1 MSLQTRLGLKTEP
14 LFLIDGHAF
23 IYRGFYA
30 YPDFKRSD
38 GFPTSAMYIVF
49 KLVLKLLREERPAH
63 LVFITDGKGPTF
75 RNELLPTYKANRPRM
90 PEGLAA
96 QLEPLK
102 AGLRLLGV
110 PVLEAKDGEADDYIA
125 SLAGRFKGQ
134 RSVVLVGADKD
145 LRQCLDEDV
154 VMWDPAH
161 GKEKLITRDGF
172 VEETGLQPHQWADY
186 QAMIGDAA
194 DNIPGIPKV
203 GPKTAMGFLRR
214 FPSLD
219 QLRKNFDRLTAKEQ
233 TLLAPHM
240 EQVFVYRQ
248 LTTLRTDLCAEL
260 ALDDLTV
267 GPVDE
272 GALEFF
278 KEYEFRSLLSEFQA
292 LAAKSNRAAKSDAAV
307 KQAQP
312 HADLVPDDNAQPRPV
327 RVEPRLVPALP
338 PMAGREVGLHGE
350 SGRWILGTDESELLF
365 MGPAADLGRA
375 LEGATVHV
383 TSYKSVLEAGRLDL
397 SRCAEVFNIELAAY
411 LLSPEERNYSLE
423 RIRDG
428 LGEEV
433 DVHRENLGQTVLAVA
448 RVLRA
453 RLAGSELLGLLRGL
467 EQPLTEVLVRMEK
480 RGIRIDAAKF
490 RDFLVMVQA
499 ELDRLTQ
506 AIHAQ
511 AGGEFNIR
519 SSQQLAEVLF
529 TKMGLASKQKTQ
541 GGAQSTSSAVL
552 DGLAAEHPIVADIL
566 EFRMYEKLRS
576 TYLEP
581 LPLLADSSGRI
592 HTTFNQLATATGRLS
607 SSNPNLQNIPIRGS
621 LGPRMR
627 SCFVAPDGCRLVA
640 ADYSQIEL
648 RVLAHMSGDP
658 TLLDAFAAGD
668 DIHART
674 ASILFDKEKV
684 SPDERRKAKTINFGL
699 LYGMGPQ
706 KLGRELGIS
715 LKEAKAFIQVYFSKL
730 SRVREFYEEIEAG
743 AKSLGY
749 VTTLAGRRRMLP
761 DINSRNVNMAQQ
773 ARRMAINT
781 VVQGSA
787 ADIIKK
793 AMLEVDK
800 SRVIGELGAS
810 LILQIHDE
818 LLLEAPTERA
828 GAVGEAVAGIMTSV
842 YRLTVPLAV
851 DWGVGGDWSEAHR

>member
-38 GFPTSAMYIVF
+38 GFPTSAMYIIF
-49 KLVLKLLREERPAH
+49 KLVLKLLREEKPSH
-63 LVFITDGKGPTF
+63 LVFVTDGRGPTF
-75 RNELLPTYKANRPRM
+75 RNDLLPTYKANRPRM

-102 AGLRLLGV
+102 SGLRLLGV
-110 PVLEAKDGEADDYIA
+110 PVLEAEGCEADDCIA
-125 SLAGRFKGQ
+125 SLAARFKAG
-134 RSVVLVGADKD
+134 RSVVIVGADKD
-145 LRQCLDEDV
+145 LRQCLDDNV
-154 VMWDPAH
+154 VMWDPAQ
-161 GKEKLITRDGF
+161 GKEKIVTLEGF
-172 VEETGLQPHQWADY
+172 VEETGLQPAQWADF
-186 QAMIGDAA
+186 QAMTGDAA

-219 QLRKNFDRLTAKEQ
+219 LLRANFDRLTAKEQ

-240 EQVFVYRQ
+240 EQVLVYRQ
-248 LTTLRTDLCAEL
+248 LTTLRTDMCRQFG
-260 ALDDLTV
+260 LDDLVV
-267 GPVDE
+267 GPVAE

-278 KEYEFRSLLSEFQA
+278 KEYEFRSLLSEFQT
-292 LAAKSNRAAKSDAAV
+292 LASGKARSVAGTPPQGEVPAV
-307 KQAQP
+307 SEAP
-312 HADLVPDDNAQPRPV
+312 MPT
-327 RVEPRLVPALP
+327 RVEPRLVHALDRL
-338 PMAGREVGLHGE
+338 AGREVGLHGE
-350 SGRWILGTDESELLF
+350 EGRWILGTDDSELLF
-365 MGPAADLGRA
+365 MGPVAELNSA
-375 LEGATVHV
+375 LAGASVHV
-383 TSYKSVLEAGRLDL
+383 TSFKTVLEEGRLDL
-397 SRCAEVFNIELAAY
+397 SRCAEVFDIELAAY

-428 LGEEV
+428 LGGEI
-433 DVHRENLGQTVLAVA
+433 DVHPENHGQTVLAVG
-448 RVLRA
+448 RLLRA
-453 RLAGSELLGLLRGL
+453 RLAGSELLGLLRDL
-467 EQPLTEVLVRMEK
+467 EMPLTAVLVRMQK
-480 RGIRIDAAKF
+480 RGIRIDEGRF
-490 RDFLVMVQA
+490 REFLIRVQA
-499 ELDRLTQ
+499 ELERLTAQ
-506 AIHAQ
+506 IHAR
-511 AGGEFNIR
+511 AGMEFNIR
-519 SSQQLAEVLF
+519 SSQQLADVLF
-529 TKMGLASKQKTQ
+529 SRMGLKSRQKTP
-541 GGAQSTSSAVL
+541 GGAQSTSSGVL
-552 DGLAAEHPIVADIL
+552 EGLDHPIVADIL

-581 LPLLADSSGRI
+581 LPQLADASGRI

-607 SSNPNLQNIPIRGS
+607 SSNPNLQNIPIRGA

-627 SCFVAPDGCRLVA
+627 SCFVAAPGALLVA

-658 TLLDAFAAGD
+658 TLLEAFAAGA

-674 ASILFDKEKV
+674 AGILFDKAEV
-684 SPDERRKAKTINFGL
+684 TSDERRKAKTINFGL

-715 LKEAKAFIQVYFSKL
+715 LKEAKEFIAVYFSKL

-761 DINSRNVNMAQQ
+761 EINSRNVNLAQQ

-800 SRVIGELGAS
+800 SPLIGELGAS

-818 LLLEAPTERA
+818 LLLEAPAPRA
-828 GAVGEAVAGIMTSV
+828 REVGEAVAGIMASV
-842 YRLTVPLAV
+842 YRLDVPLAV
-851 DWGVGGDWSEAHR
+851 DWGVGGDWSEAHK

>member
-1 MSLQTRLGLKTEP
+1 MSLQTRLGLRTEP
-14 LFLIDGHAF
+14 VFLIDGHAF

-38 GFPTSAMYIVF
+38 GFPTSAMFMIF
-49 KLVLKLLREERPAH
+49 KLVMKLLREEKPTH
-63 LVFITDGKGPTF
+63 LVFVTDGRGPTF
-75 RNELLPTYKANRPRM
+75 RNELYAEYKANRPRM
-90 PEGLAA
+90 PEALAA

-110 PVLEAKDGEADDYIA
+110 PVLEADGGEADDCIA
-125 SLAGRFKGQ
+125 SLAARCKAD
-134 RSVVLVGADKD
+134 RSVVIVGADKD

-154 VMWDPAH
+154 VMWDPAQ
-161 GKEKLITRDGF
+161 GKEKIVTLADFTQ
-172 VEETGLQPHQWADY
+172 ETGLTPAQWPDY
-186 QAMIGDAA
+186 QAMIGDSA

-203 GPKTAMGFLRR
+203 GPKTAMGFMRR
-214 FPSLD
+214 FPTLD
-219 QLRKNFDRLTAKEQ
+219 LLKGNFDRLTAKEQ
-233 TLLAPHM
+233 TLLGPHM
-240 EQVFVYRQ
+240 EQVFVYRE
-248 LTTLRTDLCAEL
+248 LTTLRTDMCAEYG
-260 ALDDLTV
+260 LDDLAL
-267 GPVDE
+267 GPVD
-272 GALEFF
+272 GSAHDFF

-292 LAAKSNRAAKSDAAV
+292 LAGKSRAAGGGSPAV
-307 KQAQP
+307 EAES
-312 HADLVPDDNAQPRPV
+312 ADREGATGGPEPA
-327 RVEPRLVPALP
+327 RVEPRIVSELK
-338 PMAGREVGLHGE
+338 PMKGREVGLHGE
-350 SGRWILGTDESELLF
+350 SGRWILGTDDTELLF
-365 MGPAADLGRA
+365 MGRDAELGRA
-375 LEGATVHV
+375 LAGAVVHL
-383 TSYKSVLEAGRLDL
+383 TSYKSVLEQDRLDL
-397 SRCAEVFNIELAAY
+397 SACAEVFDIELAAY

-428 LGEEV
+428 LAEV
-433 DVHRENLGQTVLAVA
+433 IDVHPENLGQTVLAVGRA
-448 RVLRA
+448 LRS
-453 RLAGSELLGLLRGL
+453 RLAGSELLSLLRDL
-467 EQPLTEVLVRMEK
+467 EQPLTEVLVRMQK
-480 RGIRIDAAKF
+480 RGIRIDQARFK
-490 RDFLVMVQA
+490 DFLDMVQT
-499 ELDRLTQ
+499 ELDRLTA
-506 AIHAQ
+506 AIHDR
-511 AGGEFNIR
+511 AGEEFNIR

-529 TKMGLASKQKTQ
+529 SKLGLKSRQKTP
-541 GGAQSTSSAVL
+541 GGAQSTSSSVL
-552 DGLAAEHPIVADIL
+552 EGLAGQHPIVEDIL
-566 EFRMYEKLRS
+566 EYRMYEKLRS

-581 LPLLADSSGRI
+581 MPQLADAGGRI

-627 SCFVAPDGCRLVA
+627 SCFVAAPGGLLVA

-674 ASILFDKEKV
+674 AGILFDTTEV
-684 SPDERRKAKTINFGL
+684 TADERRKAKTINFGL

-715 LKEAKAFIQVYFSKL
+715 LKEAKEFIEVYFSKL
-730 SRVREFYEEIEAG
+730 SRVRQFYEEIEEG
-743 AKSLGY
+743 AKSVGY

-761 DINSRNVNMAQQ
+761 DINSRNVNLAQQ

-800 SRVIGELGAS
+800 SPVIGELGAS

-818 LLLEAPTERA
+818 LLLEAPGDRA
-828 GAVGEAVAGIMTSV
+828 RDVGEAVAAIMGSV
-842 YRLTVPLAV
+842 YRLSVPLAV
-851 DWGVGGDWSEAHR
+851 DWGVGADWSEAHK

>member
-38 GFPTSAMYIVF
+38 GFPTSAMFMVF
-49 KLVLKLLREERPAH
+49 KLVLKLLREENPAH
-63 LVFITDGKGPTF
+63 LVFVTDGRAPTF

-110 PVLEAKDGEADDYIA
+110 RVLEAEGGEADDCIA
-125 SLAGRFKGQ
+125 SLAGRFKDR
-134 RSVVLVGADKD
+134 RSIVIVGADKD

-154 VMWDPAH
+154 VMWDPAQ
-161 GKEKLITRDGF
+161 GKEKLVTRAGF
-172 VEETGLQPHQWADY
+172 IEETGLRPDQWADF
-186 QAMIGDAA
+186 QAMTGDSA

-203 GPKTAMGFLRR
+203 GPKTAMGFMRR

-219 QLRKNFDRLTAKEQ
+219 LLKENFHRLTAKEQ
-233 TLLAPHM
+233 TLLGPHM

-248 LTTLRTDLCAEL
+248 LTTLRTDMCTEFSLDEL
-260 ALDDLTV
+260 AV
-267 GPVDE
+267 GEIDA
-272 GALEFF
+272 GALDFF
-278 KEYEFRSLLSEFQA
+278 KEYEFRSLLAEFKA
-292 LAAKSNRAAKSDAAV
+292 LAGKAGRTKGGRAESEAPVQSD
-307 KQAQP
+307 QSP
-312 HADLVPDDNAQPRPV
+312 GVPDSSGPV
-327 RVEPRLVPALP
+327 RVEPRLATELAS
-338 PMAGREVGLHGE
+338 MAGLEAGLYAEGE
-350 SGRWILGTDESELLF
+350 KWILGTDTEEILY
-365 MGPAADLGRA
+365 MGAASDLGRA
-375 LEGATVHV
+375 LRGARVYV
-383 TSYKSVLEAGRLDL
+383 TSYKSVLEQGRLDL
-397 SRCAEVFNIELAAY
+397 SGCAEVFDIELAAY

-433 DVHRENLGQTVLAVA
+433 DVHRENHGQAALAVG
-448 RVLRA
+448 RLLHA
-453 RLAGSELLGLLRGL
+453 RLAGSELLGLLQGL
-467 EQPLTEVLVRMEK
+467 EQPLTEVLVRMQK
-480 RGIRIDAAKF
+480 RGIRIDEAKF
-490 RDFLVMVQA
+490 RAFLSMVQA

-506 AIHAQ
+506 KIHLQ

-519 SSQQLAEVLF
+519 SSQQLGEVLF
-529 TKMGLASKQKTQ
+529 SRLGLRSKQKTP
-541 GGAQSTSSAVL
+541 GGAQSTSSTVL
-552 DGLAAEHPIVADIL
+552 EGLAGEHPLVADIL

-581 LPLLADSSGRI
+581 LPQLAGKDGRI

-607 SSNPNLQNIPIRGS
+607 SSNPNLQNIPIRGV

-627 SCFVAPDGCRLVA
+627 SCFVAAPGNMLVA

-648 RVLAHMSGDP
+648 RVLAHMSGDQ
-658 TLLDAFAAGD
+658 TLQEAFAAGD

-674 ASILFDKEKV
+674 AKILFDKAEV

-715 LKEAKAFIQVYFSKL
+715 LREAKEFIAVYFSKL

-743 AKSLGY
+743 AKSLGF

-800 SRVIGELGAS
+800 SPVIGELGAS

-818 LLLEAPTERA
+818 LLLEAPGALA
-828 GAVGEAVAGIMTSV
+828 GDVGRTVAGIMASV
-842 YRLTVPLAV
+842 YSLSVPLSV
-851 DWGVGGDWSEAHR
+851 EWGVGADWSQAHQ

>member
-38 GFPTSAMYIVF
+38 GFPTSAMFMVF
-49 KLVLKLLREERPAH
+49 KLVLKLLREENPAH
-63 LVFITDGKGPTF
+63 LVFVTDGRAPTF

-102 AGLRLLGV
+102 TGLRLLGV
-110 PVLEAKDGEADDYIA
+110 PVLEADGAEADDCIA
-125 SLAGRFKGQ
+125 SLAGRFKDR
-134 RSVVLVGADKD
+134 RSIVIVGADKD
-145 LRQCLDEDV
+145 LRQCLDENV
-154 VMWDPAH
+154 VMWDPAQ
-161 GKEKLITRDGF
+161 GKEKLVTRAVF
-172 VEETGLQPHQWADY
+172 VEETGLQPGQWADF
-186 QAMIGDAA
+186 QAMTGDSA

-219 QLRKNFDRLTAKEQ
+219 LLKENFHRLTAKEQ
-233 TLLAPHM
+233 TLLGPHM
-240 EQVFVYRQ
+240 EQVFVYRE
-248 LTTLRTDLCAEL
+248 LTTLRTDACTEFSLADL
-260 ALDDLTV
+260 AVGQVDPGALD
-267 GPVDE
+267 
-272 GALEFF
+272 FF
-278 KEYEFRSLLSEFQA
+278 KDYEFRSLLGEIKALAGQAGSADGGAARADAPAQGDQA
-292 LAAKSNRAAKSDAAV
+292 LAAEAS
-307 KQAQP
+307 P
-312 HADLVPDDNAQPRPV
+312 GPV
-327 RVEPRLVPALP
+327 RVEPRLATELA
-338 PMAGREVGLHGE
+338 PMAGLEVGLYAEGE
-350 SGRWILGTDESELLF
+350 KWILGTDTEEILY
-365 MGPAADLGRA
+365 MGPASDLGRA
-375 LEGATVHV
+375 LGGARVFV
-383 TSYKSVLEAGRLDL
+383 TSYKNVLELSRLDL
-397 SRCAEVFNIELAAY
+397 CGCAAVFDIELAAY

-433 DVHRENLGQTVLAVA
+433 DVHRENHGQAALAVG
-448 RVLRA
+448 RLLQA
-453 RLAGSELLGLLRGL
+453 RLAGSELLGLLQSL
-467 EQPLTEVLVRMEK
+467 EQPLTEVLVRMQK
-480 RGIRIDAAKF
+480 RGIRIDEAKF
-490 RDFLVMVQA
+490 RDFLSMVQA

-506 AIHAQ
+506 RIHLQ
-511 AGGEFNIR
+511 AGGDFNIR
-519 SSQQLAEVLF
+519 SSQQLGEVLF
-529 TKMGLASKQKTQ
+529 SRLGLKCKQKTP
-541 GGAQSTSSAVL
+541 GGAQSTSSSVL
-552 DGLAAEHPIVADIL
+552 EGLAGEHPIVADIL

-581 LPLLADSSGRI
+581 LPQLAGKDGRI

-607 SSNPNLQNIPIRGS
+607 SSNPNLQNIPIRGA

-627 SCFVAPDGCRLVA
+627 SCFVAAPGNMLVA

-648 RVLAHMSGDP
+648 RVLAHMSGDQ
-658 TLLDAFAAGD
+658 TLREAFAAGD

-674 ASILFDKEKV
+674 AKILFDKDEV
-684 SPDERRKAKTINFGL
+684 SADERRKAKTINFGL

-715 LKEAKAFIQVYFSKL
+715 LKEAKEFIEVYFSKL
-730 SRVREFYEEIEAG
+730 SRVRQFYEEIEAG
-743 AKSLGY
+743 AKSLGF

-800 SRVIGELGAS
+800 SPVIGELGAS

-818 LLLEAPTERA
+818 LLLEAPEDVA
-828 GAVGEAVAGIMTSV
+828 GDVGRAVAGIMASV
-842 YRLTVPLAV
+842 YSLSVPLSV
-851 DWGVGGDWSEAHR
+851 DWGSGKDWSQAHQ

>member
-1 MSLQTRLGLKTEP
+1 LQTRLGLKTEP

-49 KLVLKLLREERPAH
+49 KLVLKLLREENPAH
-63 LVFITDGKGPTF
+63 LVFVTDGRAPTF

-102 AGLRLLGV
+102 AGLRLLGIR
-110 PVLEAKDGEADDYIA
+110 VLEAEGGEADDCIA
-125 SLAGRFKGQ
+125 SLAGRFKDR
-134 RSVVLVGADKD
+134 RSVVIVGADKD
-145 LRQCLDEDV
+145 LRQCLDENV
-154 VMWDPAH
+154 VMWDPAQ
-161 GKEKLITRDGF
+161 GKEKLVTREGF
-172 VEETGLQPHQWADY
+172 VQETGLRPDQWADF
-186 QAMIGDAA
+186 QAMTGDSA

-203 GPKTAMGFLRR
+203 GPKTAMGFMRR

-219 QLRKNFDRLTAKEQ
+219 LLKENFHRLTAKEQ
-233 TLLAPHM
+233 TLLGPHM

-248 LTTLRTDLCAEL
+248 LTTLRTDMCMEFS
-260 ALDDLTV
+260 LDDLSV
-267 GPVDE
+267 GEIDA
-272 GALEFF
+272 GALDFF

-292 LAAKSNRAAKSDAAV
+292 LVRKNGPAKKSGVQAAAV
-307 KQAQP
+307 AEAGP
-312 HADLVPDDNAQPRPV
+312 VPDEPEKPGPLRI
-327 RVEPRLVPALP
+327 EPRLVATLEPL
-338 PMAGREVGLHGE
+338 AGMEVGLHADGE
-350 SGRWILGTDESELLF
+350 KWILGTDGSELLY
-365 MGPAADLGRA
+365 MGAVSELSRA
-375 LEGATVHV
+375 LKDARVYL
-383 TSYKSVLEAGRLDL
+383 TSYKDVLEQGRLDL
-397 SRCAEVFNIELAAY
+397 LGCAEVFDIELAAY

-428 LGEEV
+428 LGDEIE
-433 DVHRENLGQTVLAVA
+433 VHRENHGQAVLAIG
-448 RVLRA
+448 RLLRT
-453 RLAGSELLGLLRGL
+453 RLAGSDLLGLMQSL
-467 EQPLTEVLVRMEK
+467 ELPLTEVLVRMQK
-480 RGIRIDAAKF
+480 RGIRIDEAKF
-490 RDFLVMVQA
+490 RDFLSMVQT

-506 AIHAQ
+506 KIHAQ

-519 SSQQLAEVLF
+519 SSQQLGEVLF
-529 TKMGLASKQKTQ
+529 SRLGLKSKQKTP
-541 GGAQSTSSAVL
+541 GGAQSTSSSVL
-552 DGLAAEHPIVADIL
+552 EGLAGEHPIVADIL

-581 LPLLADSSGRI
+581 LPQLAGKDGRI

-607 SSNPNLQNIPIRGS
+607 SSNPNLQNIPIRGV

-627 SCFVAPDGCRLVA
+627 SCFVAAPGNMLLA

-648 RVLAHMSGDP
+648 RVLAHMSGDQ
-658 TLLDAFAAGD
+658 TLQDAFAAGD

-674 ASILFDKEKV
+674 AKILFEKAEV

-715 LKEAKAFIQVYFSKL
+715 LKEAKEFIAVYFSKL

-743 AKSLGY
+743 AKSLGF

-800 SRVIGELGAS
+800 SPVIGELGAS

-818 LLLEAPTERA
+818 LLLETPQASAED
-828 GAVGEAVAGIMTSV
+828 VGRAVAGIMASV
-842 YRLTVPLAV
+842 YSLSVPLSV
-851 DWGVGGDWSEAHR
+851 DWGAGRDWSQAHQ

>member
-49 KLVLKLLREERPAH
+49 KLVLRLLREENPSH
-63 LVFITDGKGPTF
+63 LVFVTDGRAPTF
-75 RNELLPTYKANRPRM
+75 RHELLPTYKANRPRM

-102 AGLRLLGV
+102 AGLRLLGIR
-110 PVLEAKDGEADDYIA
+110 VLEAEGGEADDCIA
-125 SLAGRFKGQ
+125 SLAGRFKAE
-134 RSVVLVGADKD
+134 RSVVIVGADKD
-145 LRQCLDEDV
+145 LRQCLDENV
-154 VMWDPAH
+154 VMWDPAQ
-161 GKEKLITRDGF
+161 GKEKLVTREGF
-172 VEETGLQPHQWADY
+172 VEETGLQPDQWADF
-186 QAMIGDAA
+186 QAMTGDAA

-219 QLRKNFDRLTAKEQ
+219 LLKKNFDRLTAKEQ
-233 TLLAPHM
+233 TLLSPHM
-240 EQVFVYRQ
+240 EQVFVYRK
-248 LTTLRTDLCAEL
+248 LTTLRTDMCTEFG
-260 ALDDLTV
+260 LDDLAV
-267 GPVDE
+267 GEVDG
-272 GALEFF
+272 GALDFF

-292 LAAKSNRAAKSDAAV
+292 LARKNGRAKASGGQEQAAV
-307 KQAQP
+307 
-312 HADLVPDDNAQPRPV
+312 ADPVPDGEEIAGPV
-327 RVEPRLVPALP
+327 RVEPRLAPHLE
-338 PMAGREVGLHGE
+338 PMAGKDVGLYAEGE
-350 SGRWILGTDESELLF
+350 KWILGTDAEELLY
-365 MGPAADLGRA
+365 MGAASDLCQA
-375 LEGATVHV
+375 LTGARVYV
-383 TSYKSVLEAGRLDL
+383 TSYKSVLEQGRLDL
-397 SRCAEVFNIELAAY
+397 SGCSEIFDIELAAY
-411 LLSPEERNYSLE
+411 LLSPEDRNYTLE

-428 LGEEV
+428 LGDEI
-433 DVHRENLGQTVLAVA
+433 DVHRENHGQAVLAVG
-448 RVLRA
+448 RLLHA
-453 RLAGSELLGLLRGL
+453 RLAGSELLGLLQDL
-467 EQPLTEVLVRMEK
+467 ELPLTEVLVRMQK
-480 RGIRIDAAKF
+480 RGIRIDAARF
-490 RDFLVMVQA
+490 HDFLGLVQA

-506 AIHAQ
+506 KIHEQ

-529 TKMGLASKQKTQ
+529 SKLGLASKQKTP
-541 GGAQSTSSAVL
+541 GGAQSTSSSVL
-552 DGLAAEHPIVADIL
+552 EGLAAEHPIVADVL

-581 LPLLADSSGRI
+581 MPQLADKNGRI

-607 SSNPNLQNIPIRGS
+607 SSNPNLQNIPIRGV

-627 SCFVAPDGCRLVA
+627 SCFVASPGNRLVA

-648 RVLAHMSGDP
+648 RVLAHMSGDQ
-658 TLLDAFAAGD
+658 TLTDAFAAGD

-674 ASILFDKEKV
+674 AGILFDKTEV
-684 SPDERRKAKTINFGL
+684 SADERRKAKTINFGL

-715 LKEAKAFIQVYFSKL
+715 LKEAKEFITVYFSKL

-761 DINSRNVNMAQQ
+761 EINSRNTNMAQQ

-800 SRVIGELGAS
+800 SPVIGELGAS

-818 LLLEAPTERA
+818 LLLEAPAATARE
-828 GAVGEAVAGIMTSV
+828 VGEAVAGIMASV
-842 YRLTVPLAV
+842 YSLSVPLVV
-851 DWGVGGDWSEAHR
+851 DWGVGDDWSAAHQ

>member
-49 KLVLKLLREERPAH
+49 RLVLKLLREERPSH
-63 LVFITDGKGPTF
+63 LVFVTDGRAPTF
-75 RNELLPTYKANRPRM
+75 RHELLPSYKGNRPRM

-102 AGLRLLGV
+102 AGLRLLGI
-110 PVLEAKDGEADDYIA
+110 PVLEAEGGEADDCIA
-125 SLAGRFKGQ
+125 SLACRFKEE

-154 VMWDPAH
+154 VMWDPAQ
-161 GKEKLITRDGF
+161 GKEKLTTRDGF
-172 VEETGLQPHQWADY
+172 VEETGLLPSQWADY
-186 QAMIGDAA
+186 QAMTGDAA

-214 FPSLD
+214 FHSLD
-219 QLRKNFDRLTAKEQ
+219 QLKKNFDRLTAKEQ

-248 LTTLRTDLCAEL
+248 LTTLRTDMCTEL
-260 ALDDLTV
+260 GLEDLRV
-267 GPVDE
+267 GPIDC

-292 LAAKSNRAAKSDAAV
+292 VAARSGCTAVNGAPSAAAPALSG
-307 KQAQP
+307 
-312 HADLVPDDNAQPRPV
+312 DDQVESGHPGPV
-327 RVEPRLVPALP
+327 RVEPRLVPNLES
-338 PMAGREVGLHGE
+338 MAGREVGLYADSE
-350 SGRWILGTDESELLF
+350 KWILGTDGSELLY
-365 MGPAADLGRA
+365 MGPASDLSRA
-375 LEGATVHV
+375 LIGATVHV
-383 TSYKSVLEAGRLDL
+383 TSYKSVLEGGRLDL
-397 SRCAEVFNIELAAY
+397 SRCAEVFDIELAAY

-433 DVHRENLGQTVLAVA
+433 DVHRENHGQTVLAVG
-448 RVLRA
+448 RLLRA
-453 RLAGSELLGLLRGL
+453 RLAGSELLGLMKEL

-480 RGIRIDAAKF
+480 RGIRIDADKF
-490 RDFLVMVQA
+490 RDFLTMVQA

-506 AIHAQ
+506 SIHAQ
-511 AGGEFNIR
+511 AGEEFNIR

-529 TKMGLASKQKTQ
+529 SKMCLASKQKTP
-541 GGAQSTSSAVL
+541 GGAQSTSSSVL
-552 DGLAAEHPIVADIL
+552 DGLAKEHPIVADIL

-581 LPLLADSSGRI
+581 MPQLADAAGRI

-607 SSNPNLQNIPIRGS
+607 SSNPNLQNIPIRGV

-627 SCFVAPDGCRLVA
+627 SCFVAPAGARLVA

-658 TLLDAFAAGD
+658 TLRDAFAAGH

-674 ASILFDKEKV
+674 ASLLFDKEKV

-715 LKEAKAFIQVYFSKL
+715 LKEAKEFIAMYFSKL

-761 DINSRNVNMAQQ
+761 EINSRNVNMAQQ
-773 ARRMAINT
+773 ARRMAINA

-800 SRVIGELGAS
+800 SPVIGELGAS

-818 LLLEAPTERA
+818 LLLEAPLAKARE
-828 GAVGEAVAGIMTSV
+828 VGEAVAGIMTSV
-842 YRLTVPLAV
+842 YRLSVPLAV
-851 DWGVGGDWSEAHR
+851 DWGVGGDWSEAHG

>member
-49 KLVLKLLREERPAH
+49 KLVLKLLREENPTH
-63 LVFITDGKGPTF
+63 LVFVTDGRGPTF
-75 RNELLPTYKANRPRM
+75 RNELLPSYKANRPRM

-102 AGLRLLGV
+102 AGLRLLGIRV
-110 PVLEAKDGEADDYIA
+110 IEAEEAEADDCIA
-125 SLAGRFKGQ
+125 SLAGRFKAE
-134 RSVVLVGADKD
+134 RSVVIVGADKD
-145 LRQCLDEDV
+145 LRQCLDENV
-154 VMWDPAH
+154 VMWDPAQ
-161 GKEKLITRDGF
+161 GKEKLVTREGF
-172 VEETGLQPHQWADY
+172 VEETGLRPDQWADF
-186 QAMIGDAA
+186 QAMTGDAA

-219 QLRKNFDRLTAKEQ
+219 LLKENFDRLTAKEQ
-233 TLLAPHM
+233 TLLGPHM
-240 EQVFVYRQ
+240 EDVFVYRQ
-248 LTTLRTDLCAEL
+248 LTSLRTDICTQFS
-260 ALDDLTV
+260 LDDLAV
-267 GPVDE
+267 GEIDAA
-272 GALEFF
+272 ALDFF

-292 LAAKSNRAAKSDAAV
+292 LARKNGCARQNGNQEDVAAA
-307 KQAQP
+307 P
-312 HADLVPDDNAQPRPV
+312 VPDGSETPAPLRI
-327 RVEPRLVPALP
+327 EPRVVTSLDSL
-338 PMAGREVGLHGE
+338 AGQEVGLHAEGE
-350 SGRWILGTDESELLF
+350 KWILGTDGSELLY
-365 MGPAADLGRA
+365 MGPVSDLSRA
-375 LEGATVHV
+375 LKDARVYL
-383 TSYKSVLEAGRLDL
+383 TSYKGALEQGRLDL
-397 SRCAEVFNIELAAY
+397 SGCAEIFDIELAAY

-428 LGEEV
+428 FGDEIEA
-433 DVHRENLGQTVLAVA
+433 HRENHGQAVLAVG
-448 RVLRA
+448 RLLRA
-453 RLAGSELLGLLRGL
+453 RLAGSELLGLMRDL
-467 EQPLTEVLVRMEK
+467 ELPLTEVLVRMQK
-480 RGIRIDAAKF
+480 RGIRIDEAKF
-490 RDFLVMVQA
+490 RDFLTMVQA
-499 ELDRLTQ
+499 ELDRLTRK
-506 AIHAQ
+506 IHLQ

-529 TKMGLASKQKTQ
+529 STLGLASKQKTP
-541 GGAQSTSSAVL
+541 GGAQSTSSTVL
-552 DGLAAEHPIVADIL
+552 EGLAGEHPIVADIL

-581 LPLLADSSGRI
+581 LPQLADAVGRI

-607 SSNPNLQNIPIRGS
+607 SSNPNLQNIPIRGA

-627 SCFVAPDGCRLVA
+627 SCFVAAPGSMLVA

-648 RVLAHMSGDP
+648 RVLAHMSGDQ
-658 TLLDAFAAGD
+658 TLREAFAAGD

-674 ASILFDKEKV
+674 AKILFDKAEV

-715 LKEAKAFIQVYFSKL
+715 LKEAKEFIAVYFSKL

-743 AKSLGY
+743 AKSLGF

-761 DINSRNVNMAQQ
+761 DINSRNTNMAQQ

-800 SRVIGELGAS
+800 SPVIGELGAS

-818 LLLEAPTERA
+818 LLLETPEAVA
-828 GAVGEAVAGIMTSV
+828 GDVGRAVAGIMASV
-842 YRLTVPLAV
+842 YSLSVPLSV
-851 DWGVGGDWSEAHR
+851 DWGAGRDWSQAHQ

>member
-49 KLVLKLLREERPAH
+49 KLVLKLLREENPAH
-63 LVFITDGKGPTF
+63 LVFVTDGRVPTF

-90 PEGLAA
+90 PEALAA

-102 AGLRLLGV
+102 AGLRLLGIR
-110 PVLEAKDGEADDYIA
+110 VLEAEGGEADDCIA
-125 SLAGRFKGQ
+125 SLAGRFKDR
-134 RSVVLVGADKD
+134 RSVVIVGADKD
-145 LRQCLDEDV
+145 LRQCLDENV
-154 VMWDPAH
+154 VMWDPAQ
-161 GKEKLITRDGF
+161 GKEKLVTREGF
-172 VEETGLQPHQWADY
+172 VQETGLRPDQWADF
-186 QAMIGDAA
+186 QAMTGDSA

-203 GPKTAMGFLRR
+203 GPKTAMGFMRR

-219 QLRKNFDRLTAKEQ
+219 LLKENFHRLTAKEQ
-233 TLLAPHM
+233 TLLGPHM
-240 EQVFVYRQ
+240 AQVFVYRQ
-248 LTTLRTDLCAEL
+248 LTTLRTDMCTEFS
-260 ALDDLTV
+260 LDDLAV
-267 GPVDE
+267 GEVDA
-272 GALEFF
+272 GALDFF

-292 LAAKSNRAAKSDAAV
+292 LVRKNGPAKKSGVQAAAV
-307 KQAQP
+307 AEAGPTPEEPEKSGP
-312 HADLVPDDNAQPRPV
+312 LRI
-327 RVEPRLVPALP
+327 EPRLAATLEPL
-338 PMAGREVGLHGE
+338 AGMEVGLHAEGE
-350 SGRWILGTDESELLF
+350 KWILGTDGSELLY
-365 MGPAADLGRA
+365 MGAVSELSRA
-375 LEGATVHV
+375 LKDARVYL
-383 TSYKSVLEAGRLDL
+383 TSYKDVLEQGRLDL
-397 SRCAEVFNIELAAY
+397 LGCAEVFDIELAAY

-428 LGEEV
+428 LGDEIE
-433 DVHRENLGQTVLAVA
+433 VHRENHGQAVLAIG
-448 RVLRA
+448 RLLRT
-453 RLAGSELLGLLRGL
+453 RLAGSDLLGLMQSL
-467 EQPLTEVLVRMEK
+467 ELPLTEVLVRMQK
-480 RGIRIDAAKF
+480 RGIRIDEAKF
-490 RDFLVMVQA
+490 RDFLSMVQT

-506 AIHAQ
+506 NIHAQ
-511 AGGEFNIR
+511 AGEEFNIR
-519 SSQQLAEVLF
+519 SSQQLGEVLF
-529 TKMGLASKQKTQ
+529 SRLGLKSKQKTP
-541 GGAQSTSSAVL
+541 GGAQSTSSSVL
-552 DGLAAEHPIVADIL
+552 EGLAGEHPIVADIL

-581 LPLLADSSGRI
+581 LPQLAGKDGRI

-607 SSNPNLQNIPIRGS
+607 SSNPNLQNIPIRGV

-627 SCFVAPDGCRLVA
+627 SCFVAAPGNMLLA

-648 RVLAHMSGDP
+648 RVLAHMSGDQ
-658 TLLDAFAAGD
+658 TLQDAFAAGD

-674 ASILFDKEKV
+674 AKILFDKAEV

-706 KLGRELGIS
+706 KLGRELGIT
-715 LKEAKAFIQVYFSKL
+715 LKEAKEFIAVYFSKL

-743 AKSLGY
+743 AKSLGF

-800 SRVIGELGAS
+800 SPVIGEFGAS

-818 LLLEAPTERA
+818 LLLETPQASAED
-828 GAVGEAVAGIMTSV
+828 VGRAVAGIMASV
-842 YRLTVPLAV
+842 YSLSVPLSV
-851 DWGVGGDWSEAHR
+851 DWGAGRDWSQAHQ

>member
-49 KLVLKLLREERPAH
+49 KLVLKLLREENPSH
-63 LVFITDGKGPTF
+63 LVFVTDGRAPTF
-75 RNELLPTYKANRPRM
+75 RHELLPSYKANRPRM

-102 AGLRLLGV
+102 AGLRLLGIR
-110 PVLEAKDGEADDYIA
+110 VLEAEGGEADDCIA
-125 SLAGRFKGQ
+125 SLAARFKED
-134 RSVVLVGADKD
+134 RSVVIVGADKD
-145 LRQCLDEDV
+145 LRQCLDENV
-154 VMWDPAH
+154 VMWDPAQ
-161 GKEKLITRDGF
+161 GKEKLVTRDGF
-172 VEETGLQPHQWADY
+172 VEETGLKPDQWADF
-186 QAMIGDAA
+186 QAMTGDAA

-219 QLRKNFDRLTAKEQ
+219 ALKKNFDRLTAKEQ

-240 EQVFVYRQ
+240 EQVFVYRE
-248 LTTLRTDLCAEL
+248 LTTLRTDMCMEYG
-260 ALDDLTV
+260 LDDLAV
-267 GPVDE
+267 GEIDG
-272 GALEFF
+272 GALDFF

-292 LAAKSNRAAKSDAAV
+292 LARKNGRTITSGAQAEAAV
-307 KQAQP
+307 KTDSA
-312 HADLVPDDNAQPRPV
+312 PDGEEKPGPA
-327 RVEPRLVPALP
+327 RVEPRLAPSLE
-338 PMAGREVGLHGE
+338 PMAGKDVGLYADGE
-350 SGRWILGTDESELLF
+350 KWILGTDAEELLY
-365 MGPAADLGRA
+365 MGAASDLCRA
-375 LEGATVHV
+375 LTGAHVFV
-383 TSYKSVLEAGRLDL
+383 TSYKGVLEQGRLDL
-397 SRCAEVFNIELAAY
+397 SGCAEVFDIELAAY
-411 LLSPEERNYSLE
+411 LLSPEERNYTLE

-428 LGEEV
+428 LGDEI
-433 DVHRENLGQTVLAVA
+433 DVHRENHGQAVLAVG
-448 RVLRA
+448 RLLRA
-453 RLAGSELLGLLRGL
+453 RLAGSELLGLMQGL
-467 EQPLTEVLVRMEK
+467 ELPLTEVLVRMQK
-480 RGIRIDAAKF
+480 RGIRIDEARF
-490 RDFLVMVQA
+490 QDFLSMVQT

-506 AIHAQ
+506 KIHEQ
-511 AGGEFNIR
+511 AGEEFNIR
-519 SSQQLAEVLF
+519 SSQQLGEVLF
-529 TKMGLASKQKTQ
+529 SRLGLTSKQKTP
-541 GGAQSTSSAVL
+541 GGAQSTSSSVL
-552 DGLAAEHPIVADIL
+552 EGLAGDHPIVADVL

-581 LPLLADSSGRI
+581 MPRLADRNGRI

-607 SSNPNLQNIPIRGS
+607 SSNPNLQNIPIRGV

-627 SCFVAPDGCRLVA
+627 SCFVAAPGNRLVA
-640 ADYSQIEL
+640 ADYSQVEL

-658 TLLDAFAAGD
+658 TLTDAFAAGD

-674 ASILFDKEKV
+674 AGILFDKAEV
-684 SPDERRKAKTINFGL
+684 SADERRKAKTINFGL

-715 LKEAKAFIQVYFSKL
+715 LKEAKEFIAVYFSKL

-761 DINSRNVNMAQQ
+761 GINSRNVNMAQQ

-800 SRVIGELGAS
+800 SPVIGELDAS

-818 LLLEAPTERA
+818 LLLEAPAAKARE
-828 GAVGEAVAGIMTSV
+828 VGQAVAGIMSSV
-842 YRLTVPLAV
+842 HSLSVPLVV
-851 DWGVGGDWSEAHR
+851 DWGVGEDWGAAHQ

>member
-1 MSLQTRLGLKTEP
+1 MQTRLGLKTEP

-49 KLVLKLLREERPAH
+49 KLVLKLLREENPSH
-63 LVFITDGKGPTF
+63 LVFVTDGRGPTF

-102 AGLRLLGV
+102 TGLRLLGIR
-110 PVLEAKDGEADDYIA
+110 VLEAEGAEADDCIA
-125 SLAGRFKGQ
+125 SLAERFKDR
-134 RSVVLVGADKD
+134 RSVVIVGADKD
-145 LRQCLDEDV
+145 LRQCLDENV
-154 VMWDPAH
+154 VMWDPAQ
-161 GKEKLITRDGF
+161 GKEKLVTREGF
-172 VEETGLQPHQWADY
+172 VLETGLKPEQWADF
-186 QAMIGDAA
+186 QAMTGDAA

-219 QLRKNFDRLTAKEQ
+219 LLKENFGRLTAKEQ
-233 TLLAPHM
+233 TLLGPHM

-248 LTTLRTDLCAEL
+248 LTTLSRDICTEFSLEDLAVGEIDAG
-260 ALDDLTV
+260 ALD
-267 GPVDE
+267 
-272 GALEFF
+272 FF

-292 LAAKSNRAAKSDAAV
+292 LARKSGHVRRLGEQAEIAVEAAP
-307 KQAQP
+307 AQDGSEKP
-312 HADLVPDDNAQPRPV
+312 GPLRI
-327 RVEPRLVPALP
+327 EPRVVPTLEP
-338 PMAGREVGLHGE
+338 LAGVEVGLHAEGE
-350 SGRWILGTDESELLF
+350 KWILGTDGSELLY
-365 MGPAADLGRA
+365 MGAVSELSRA
-375 LEGATVHV
+375 LKGARVYL
-383 TSYKSVLEAGRLDL
+383 TSYKDALEQGRLDL
-397 SRCAEVFNIELAAY
+397 SGCAEIFDIELAAY

-428 LGEEV
+428 LGDEIEA
-433 DVHRENLGQTVLAVA
+433 HRENHGQAVLAVG
-448 RVLRA
+448 RLLRS
-453 RLAGSELLGLLRGL
+453 RLAGSELLGLMQDL
-467 EQPLTEVLVRMEK
+467 ELPLTEVLVRMQR
-480 RGIRIDAAKF
+480 RGIRIDEAKF
-490 RDFLVMVQA
+490 RDFLSMVQA
-499 ELDRLTQ
+499 ELDRLTRK
-506 AIHAQ
+506 IHLQ

-519 SSQQLAEVLF
+519 SSQQLGEVLF
-529 TKMGLASKQKTQ
+529 SRLGLKSRQKTP
-541 GGAQSTSSAVL
+541 GGAQSTSSTVL
-552 DGLAAEHPIVADIL
+552 EGLAGEHPIVADIL

-581 LPLLADSSGRI
+581 LPQLADKGGRI

-607 SSNPNLQNIPIRGS
+607 SSNPNLQNIPIRGA

-627 SCFVAPDGCRLVA
+627 SCFVAAPGKKLVA

-658 TLLDAFAAGD
+658 TLQEAFAAGD

-674 ASILFDKEKV
+674 AKILFDKPEV
-684 SPDERRKAKTINFGL
+684 GSDERRKAKTINFGL

-715 LKEAKAFIQVYFSKL
+715 LKEAKEFIAVYFSKL

-743 AKSLGY
+743 AKSLGF

-761 DINSRNVNMAQQ
+761 DINSRNANMAQQ

-800 SRVIGELGAS
+800 SPVIGELGAS

-818 LLLEAPTERA
+818 LLLEAPEAMA
-828 GAVGEAVAGIMTSV
+828 GDVGRAVAGIMSSV
-842 YRLTVPLAV
+842 YSLSVPLSV
-851 DWGVGGDWSEAHR
+851 DWGAGADWSEAHQ

>member
-49 KLVLKLLREERPAH
+49 KLVLKLLREENPTH
-63 LVFITDGKGPTF
+63 LVFVTDGRGPTF
-75 RNELLPTYKANRPRM
+75 RNELLPSYKANRPRM

-102 AGLRLLGV
+102 AGLRLLGIR
-110 PVLEAKDGEADDYIA
+110 VLEAEEAEADDCIA
-125 SLAGRFKGQ
+125 SLAGRFKAE
-134 RSVVLVGADKD
+134 RSVVIVGADKD
-145 LRQCLDEDV
+145 LRQCLDENV
-154 VMWDPAH
+154 VMWDPAQ
-161 GKEKLITRDGF
+161 GKEKLVTREGF
-172 VEETGLQPHQWADY
+172 VEETGLRPDQWADF
-186 QAMIGDAA
+186 QAMTGDAA

-219 QLRKNFDRLTAKEQ
+219 LLKENFDRLTAKEQ
-233 TLLAPHM
+233 TLLGPHM
-240 EQVFVYRQ
+240 EDVFVYRQ
-248 LTTLRTDLCAEL
+248 LTSLRTDICTQFS
-260 ALDDLTV
+260 LDDLAV
-267 GPVDE
+267 GEIDAA
-272 GALEFF
+272 ALDFF

-292 LAAKSNRAAKSDAAV
+292 LARKNGCARQNGNQEDVAAA
-307 KQAQP
+307 P
-312 HADLVPDDNAQPRPV
+312 VPDGSETPAPLRI
-327 RVEPRLVPALP
+327 EPRVVTSLDSL
-338 PMAGREVGLHGE
+338 AGQEVGLHAEGE
-350 SGRWILGTDESELLF
+350 KWILGTDGSELLY
-365 MGPAADLGRA
+365 MGPVSDLSRA
-375 LEGATVHV
+375 LKDARVYL
-383 TSYKSVLEAGRLDL
+383 TSYKGALEQGRLDL
-397 SRCAEVFNIELAAY
+397 SGCAEIFDIELAAY

-428 LGEEV
+428 FGDEIEA
-433 DVHRENLGQTVLAVA
+433 HRENHGQAVLAVG
-448 RVLRA
+448 RLLRA
-453 RLAGSELLGLLRGL
+453 RLAGSELLGLMRDL
-467 EQPLTEVLVRMEK
+467 ELPLTEVLVRMQK
-480 RGIRIDAAKF
+480 RGIRIDEAKF
-490 RDFLVMVQA
+490 RDFLTMVQA
-499 ELDRLTQ
+499 ELDRLTRK
-506 AIHAQ
+506 IHLQ

-529 TKMGLASKQKTQ
+529 STLGLASKQKTP
-541 GGAQSTSSAVL
+541 GGAQSTSSTVL
-552 DGLAAEHPIVADIL
+552 EGLAGEHPIVADIL

-581 LPLLADSSGRI
+581 MPQLAGKDGRI

-607 SSNPNLQNIPIRGS
+607 SSNPNLQNIPIRGA

-627 SCFVAPDGCRLVA
+627 SCFVAAPGSMLVA

-648 RVLAHMSGDP
+648 RVLAHMSGDQ
-658 TLLDAFAAGD
+658 TLREAFAAGD

-674 ASILFDKEKV
+674 AKILFDKAEV

-715 LKEAKAFIQVYFSKL
+715 LKEAKEFIAVYFSKL

-743 AKSLGY
+743 AKSLGF

-761 DINSRNVNMAQQ
+761 DINSRNTNMAQQ

-800 SRVIGELGAS
+800 SPVIGELGAS

-818 LLLEAPTERA
+818 LLLETPEAVA
-828 GAVGEAVAGIMTSV
+828 GDVGRAVAGIMASV
-842 YRLTVPLAV
+842 YSLSVPLSV
-851 DWGVGGDWSEAHR
+851 DWGAGRDWSQAHQ

>member
-1 MSLQTRLGLKTEP
+1 LQTRLGLKTEP

-49 KLVLKLLREERPAH
+49 KLVLKLLREENPSH
-63 LVFITDGKGPTF
+63 LVFITDGRGPTF
-75 RNELLPTYKANRPRM
+75 RHDLLPTYKANRPRM
-90 PEGLAA
+90 PEALSA

-102 AGLRLLGV
+102 AGLRLLGLR
-110 PVLEAKDGEADDYIA
+110 VLEAEGGEADDCIA
-125 SLAGRFKGQ
+125 SLASRFKAE
-134 RSVVLVGADKD
+134 RSVVIVGADKD
-145 LRQCLDEDV
+145 LRQCLDQDV
-154 VMWDPAH
+154 VMWDPAQ
-161 GKEKLITRDGF
+161 GKEKLITCEGF
-172 VEETGLQPHQWADY
+172 IQETGLLPDQWADF
-186 QAMIGDAA
+186 QAMTGDAA

-219 QLRKNFDRLTAKEQ
+219 SLKQNFHRLTAKEQ
-233 TLLAPHM
+233 TLLGPHM

-248 LTTLRTDLCAEL
+248 LTALRTDMCTEFG
-260 ALDDLTV
+260 LDDLAV
-267 GPVDE
+267 GE
-272 GALEFF
+272 INSGALDFF

-292 LAAKSNRAAKSDAAV
+292 LARKGGQGKAGRAQADAP
-307 KQAQP
+307 AQIDP
-312 HADLVPDDNAQPRPV
+312 VPGKEENSGPERI
-327 RVEPRLVPALP
+327 EPRLVPSLE
-338 PMAGREVGLHGE
+338 PMAGRDVGLYAE
-350 SGRWILGTDESELLF
+350 SERWILGTDEDELLY
-365 MGPAADLGRA
+365 MGAASDLGRA
-375 LEGATVHV
+375 LAGAQVFV
-383 TSYKSVLEAGRLDL
+383 TSYKSVLEQGRLDL
-397 SRCAEVFNIELAAY
+397 SRCAEIFDIELAAY

-428 LGEEV
+428 LGDEIE
-433 DVHRENLGQTVLAVA
+433 VHRENHGQAVLAVG
-448 RVLRA
+448 RLLRS
-453 RLAGSELLGLLRGL
+453 RLAGSELLGLMQSL
-467 EQPLTEVLVRMEK
+467 ELPLTEVLVRMQR
-480 RGIRIDAAKF
+480 RGIRIDETKF
-490 RDFLVMVQA
+490 RDFLSMVQA

-506 AIHAQ
+506 KIHAQ
-511 AGGEFNIR
+511 AGGDFNIR
-519 SSQQLAEVLF
+519 SSQQLGEVLF
-529 TKMGLASKQKTQ
+529 SRLGLSSKLKTP
-541 GGAQSTSSAVL
+541 GGAQSTSSSVL
-552 DGLAAEHPIVADIL
+552 EGLAGEHPIVVDIL

-581 LPLLADSSGRI
+581 MPQLADKGGRI

-607 SSNPNLQNIPIRGS
+607 SSNPNLQNIPIRGA

-627 SCFVAPDGCRLVA
+627 SCFVAAPGNQLVA
-640 ADYSQIEL
+640 ADYSQVEL

-658 TLLDAFAAGD
+658 TLQGAFAAGD

-674 ASILFDKEKV
+674 AGILFDKAEV
-684 SPDERRKAKTINFGL
+684 SVDERRKAKTINFGL

-715 LKEAKAFIQVYFSKL
+715 LKEAKEFIAVYFSKL

-761 DINSRNVNMAQQ
+761 EINSRNVNMAQQ

-800 SRVIGELGAS
+800 SPVIGELGAS

-818 LLLEAPTERA
+818 LLLEAPTVSARE
-828 GAVGEAVAGIMTSV
+828 VGEAVAGIMASV
-842 YRLTVPLAV
+842 YRLAVPLSV
-851 DWGVGGDWSEAHR
+851 DWGVGADWSEAHK

>member
-1 MSLQTRLGLKTEP
+1 MTLQTRLGLKTEP

-38 GFPTSAMYIVF
+38 GFPTSAMYIIF
-49 KLVLKLLREERPAH
+49 KLVLKLLREEKPTH
-63 LVFITDGKGPTF
+63 LVFVTDGRGPTF
-75 RNELLPTYKANRPRM
+75 RNELYPDYKAHRPRM

-96 QLEPLK
+96 QLEPLRD
-102 AGLRLLGV
+102 GLRLLGV
-110 PVLEAKDGEADDYIA
+110 PVLEAQGCEADDCIA
-125 SLAGRFKGQ
+125 SLAGRFKDR
-134 RSVVLVGADKD
+134 RSIVIVGADKD

-154 VMWDPAH
+154 VMWDPAQ
-161 GKEKLITRDGF
+161 GKEKIITLGDF
-172 VEETGLQPHQWADY
+172 TQETGLTPGQWADF
-186 QAMIGDAA
+186 QAMIGDSA

-214 FPSLD
+214 FPSLNLLKD
-219 QLRKNFDRLTAKEQ
+219 NFDRLTAKEQ
-233 TLLAPHM
+233 TLLGPHM
-240 EQVFVYRQ
+240 DQAFVYRQ
-248 LTTLRTDLCAEL
+248 LTTLRTDVCTEYG
-260 ALDDLTV
+260 LDDLAV
-267 GPVDE
+267 GRVDDA
-272 GALEFF
+272 ALEFF
-278 KEYEFRSLLSEFQA
+278 REYEFRSLLSEFQS
-292 LAAKSNRAAKSDAAV
+292 LAGTKAKPAAAGGGLSGAPEPEA
-307 KQAQP
+307 P
-312 HADLVPDDNAQPRPV
+312 SRTP
-327 RVEPRLVPALP
+327 RVEPRVVSELG
-338 PMAGREVGLHGE
+338 PMAGREVGLFGE
-350 SGRWILGTDESELLF
+350 SGRWILGTDVSELLF
-365 MGPAADLGRA
+365 MGRDAELGRA
-375 LEGATVHV
+375 LTGARVHV
-383 TSYKSVLEAGRLDL
+383 TSYKTLLELGRPDL
-397 SRCAEVFNIELAAY
+397 SGCAEVFDIELAAY

-428 LGEEV
+428 LGEEIE
-433 DVHRENLGQTVLAVA
+433 VHPENLGQTVLAVG
-448 RVLRA
+448 RVLRS
-453 RLAGSELLGLLRGL
+453 RLAGSELLGLLKGL
-467 EQPLTEVLVRMEK
+467 EQPLTEVLVRMQR
-480 RGIRIDAAKF
+480 RGIRIDQAKF
-490 RDFLVMVQA
+490 RDFLDMVQA

-506 AIHAQ
+506 RIHDQ

-519 SSQQLAEVLF
+519 SSQQLADVLF
-529 TKMGLASKQKTQ
+529 SKLGLKSKQKTP

-552 DGLAAEHPIVADIL
+552 DGLVGQHAIVDDIQ
-566 EFRMYEKLRS
+566 EYRMYEKLRS

-581 LPLLADSSGRI
+581 LPQLADAEGRI

-627 SCFVAPDGCRLVA
+627 SCFVAAPGKALVA

-674 ASILFDKEKV
+674 AKILFDKAEV
-684 SPDERRKAKTINFGL
+684 TPDERRKAKTINFGL

-715 LKEAKAFIQVYFSKL
+715 LKEAKEFIEVYFSKL
-730 SRVREFYEEIEAG
+730 SRVRQFYEEIEEG
-743 AKSLGY
+743 ARSVGY

-761 DINSRNVNMAQQ
+761 DINSRNVNLAQQ

-818 LLLEAPTERA
+818 LLLEVPQDAARE
-828 GAVGEAVAGIMTSV
+828 VGQAVAAVMSSV
-842 YRLTVPLAV
+842 YDLSVPLAV
-851 DWGVGGDWSEAHR
+851 DWGVGADWSEAHK

>member
-49 KLVLKLLREERPAH
+49 KLVLKLLREENPTH
-63 LVFITDGKGPTF
+63 LVFVTDGRGPTF
-75 RNELLPTYKANRPRM
+75 RNELLPSYKANRPRM

-102 AGLRLLGV
+102 AGLRLLGIR
-110 PVLEAKDGEADDYIA
+110 VLEAEEAEADDCIA
-125 SLAGRFKGQ
+125 SLAGRFKAE
-134 RSVVLVGADKD
+134 RSVVIVGADKD
-145 LRQCLDEDV
+145 LRQCLDENV
-154 VMWDPAH
+154 VMWDPAQ
-161 GKEKLITRDGF
+161 GKEKLVTREGF
-172 VEETGLQPHQWADY
+172 VEETGLRPDQWADF
-186 QAMIGDAA
+186 QAMTGDAA

-219 QLRKNFDRLTAKEQ
+219 LLKENFDRLTAKEQ
-233 TLLAPHM
+233 TLLGPHM
-240 EQVFVYRQ
+240 EDVFVYRQ
-248 LTTLRTDLCAEL
+248 LTSLRTDICTQFS
-260 ALDDLTV
+260 LDDLAV
-267 GPVDE
+267 GEIDAA
-272 GALEFF
+272 ALDFF

-292 LAAKSNRAAKSDAAV
+292 LARKNGCARQNGNQEDVAAA
-307 KQAQP
+307 P
-312 HADLVPDDNAQPRPV
+312 VPDGSETPAPLRI
-327 RVEPRLVPALP
+327 EPRVVTSLDSL
-338 PMAGREVGLHGE
+338 AGQEVGLHAEGE
-350 SGRWILGTDESELLF
+350 KWILGTDGSELLY
-365 MGPAADLGRA
+365 MGPVSDLSRA
-375 LEGATVHV
+375 LKDARVYL
-383 TSYKSVLEAGRLDL
+383 TSYKGALEQGRLDL
-397 SRCAEVFNIELAAY
+397 SGCAEIFDIELAAY

-428 LGEEV
+428 LGDEIEA
-433 DVHRENLGQTVLAVA
+433 HRENHGQAVLAVG
-448 RVLRA
+448 RLLRA
-453 RLAGSELLGLLRGL
+453 RLAGSELLGLMRDL
-467 EQPLTEVLVRMEK
+467 ELPLTEVLVRMQK
-480 RGIRIDAAKF
+480 RGIRIDEAKF
-490 RDFLVMVQA
+490 RDFLTMVQA
-499 ELDRLTQ
+499 ELDRLTRK
-506 AIHAQ
+506 IHLQ

-529 TKMGLASKQKTQ
+529 STLGLASKQKTP
-541 GGAQSTSSAVL
+541 GGAQSTSSTVL
-552 DGLAAEHPIVADIL
+552 EGLAGEHPIVADIL

-581 LPLLADSSGRI
+581 MPQLAGKDGRI

-607 SSNPNLQNIPIRGS
+607 SSNPNLQNIPIRGA

-627 SCFVAPDGCRLVA
+627 SCFVAAPGSMLVA

-648 RVLAHMSGDP
+648 RVLAHMSGDQ
-658 TLLDAFAAGD
+658 TLREAFAAGD

-674 ASILFDKEKV
+674 AKILFDKAEV

-715 LKEAKAFIQVYFSKL
+715 LKEAKEFIAVYFSKL

-743 AKSLGY
+743 AKSLGF

-761 DINSRNVNMAQQ
+761 DINSRNTNMAQQ

-800 SRVIGELGAS
+800 SPVIGELGAS

-818 LLLEAPTERA
+818 LLLETPEAVA
-828 GAVGEAVAGIMTSV
+828 GDVGRAVAGIMASV
-842 YRLTVPLAV
+842 YSLSVPLSV
-851 DWGVGGDWSEAHR
+851 DWGAGRDWSQAHQ

>member
-49 KLVLKLLREERPAH
+49 KLVLKLLREENPSH
-63 LVFITDGKGPTF
+63 LVFVTDGRAPTF
-75 RNELLPTYKANRPRM
+75 RHELLPSYKANRPHM

-102 AGLRLLGV
+102 AGLRLLGIR
-110 PVLEAKDGEADDYIA
+110 VLEAEGGEADDCIA
-125 SLAGRFKGQ
+125 SLAARFKED
-134 RSVVLVGADKD
+134 RSVVIVGADKD
-145 LRQCLDEDV
+145 LRQCLDENV
-154 VMWDPAH
+154 VMWDPAQ
-161 GKEKLITRDGF
+161 GKEKLVTRDGF
-172 VEETGLQPHQWADY
+172 VEETGLKPDQWADF
-186 QAMIGDAA
+186 QAMTGDAA

-219 QLRKNFDRLTAKEQ
+219 ALKKNFDRLTAKEQ

-240 EQVFVYRQ
+240 EQVFVYRE
-248 LTTLRTDLCAEL
+248 LTTLRTDMCMEYG
-260 ALDDLTV
+260 LDDLAV
-267 GPVDE
+267 GEVDG
-272 GALEFF
+272 GALDFF

-292 LAAKSNRAAKSDAAV
+292 LARKNGRATTAGTQAEAAV
-307 KQAQP
+307 KTDPA
-312 HADLVPDDNAQPRPV
+312 PDEDVKPGPA
-327 RVEPRLVPALP
+327 RVEPRLVPSLE
-338 PMAGREVGLHGE
+338 PMAGKDVGLYAEGE
-350 SGRWILGTDESELLF
+350 KWILGTDAEELLY
-365 MGPAADLGRA
+365 MGAASDLCRA
-375 LEGATVHV
+375 LTGAHVFV
-383 TSYKSVLEAGRLDL
+383 TSYKGVLEQGRLDL
-397 SRCAEVFNIELAAY
+397 SGCAEVFDIELAAY
-411 LLSPEERNYSLE
+411 LLSPEERNYTLE

-428 LGEEV
+428 LGDEI
-433 DVHRENLGQTVLAVA
+433 DVHRENHGQAVLAVGRLL
-448 RVLRA
+448 RV
-453 RLAGSELLGLLRGL
+453 RLAGSELLGLMQNL
-467 EQPLTEVLVRMEK
+467 ELPLTEVLVRMQK
-480 RGIRIDAAKF
+480 RGIRIDEARF
-490 RDFLVMVQA
+490 QDFLSMVQT

-506 AIHAQ
+506 KIHEQ
-511 AGGEFNIR
+511 AGEEFNIR
-519 SSQQLAEVLF
+519 SSQQLGEVLF
-529 TKMGLASKQKTQ
+529 SRLGLASKQKTP
-541 GGAQSTSSAVL
+541 GGAQSTSSSVL
-552 DGLAAEHPIVADIL
+552 EGLAGEHPIVADVL

-581 LPLLADSSGRI
+581 MPRLADKNGRI

-607 SSNPNLQNIPIRGS
+607 SSNPNLQNIPIRGV

-627 SCFVAPDGCRLVA
+627 SCFVAAPGNRLVA
-640 ADYSQIEL
+640 ADYSQVEL

-658 TLLDAFAAGD
+658 TLTDAFAAGD

-674 ASILFDKEKV
+674 AGILFDKAEV
-684 SPDERRKAKTINFGL
+684 SADERRKAKTINFGL

-715 LKEAKAFIQVYFSKL
+715 LKEAKEFIAVYFSKL

-761 DINSRNVNMAQQ
+761 GINSRNVNMAQQ

-800 SRVIGELGAS
+800 SPVIGELDAS

-818 LLLEAPTERA
+818 LLLEAPAAKARE
-828 GAVGEAVAGIMTSV
+828 VGQAVAGIMSSV
-842 YRLTVPLAV
+842 HSLSVPLVV
-851 DWGVGGDWSEAHR
+851 DWGVGEDWGAAHQ

>member
-49 KLVLKLLREERPAH
+49 KLVLRLLREENPTH
-63 LVFITDGKGPTF
+63 LVFVTDGRGPTF
-75 RNELLPTYKANRPRM
+75 RNELLPSYKANRPRM

-102 AGLRLLGV
+102 AGLRLLGIR
-110 PVLEAKDGEADDYIA
+110 VLEAEEAEADDCIA
-125 SLAGRFKGQ
+125 SLAGRFKAE
-134 RSVVLVGADKD
+134 RSVVIVGADKD
-145 LRQCLDEDV
+145 LRQCLDENV
-154 VMWDPAH
+154 VMWDPAQ
-161 GKEKLITRDGF
+161 GKEKLVTREGF
-172 VEETGLQPHQWADY
+172 VEETGLRPDQWADF
-186 QAMIGDAA
+186 QAMTGDAA

-219 QLRKNFDRLTAKEQ
+219 LLKENFDRLTAKEQ
-233 TLLAPHM
+233 TLLGPHM
-240 EQVFVYRQ
+240 EDVFVYRQ
-248 LTTLRTDLCAEL
+248 LTSLRTDICTQFS
-260 ALDDLTV
+260 LDDLAV
-267 GPVDE
+267 GEIDAA
-272 GALEFF
+272 ALDFF

-292 LAAKSNRAAKSDAAV
+292 LARKNGCARQNGNQEDVAAA
-307 KQAQP
+307 P
-312 HADLVPDDNAQPRPV
+312 VPDGSETPAPLRI
-327 RVEPRLVPALP
+327 EPRVVTSLDSL
-338 PMAGREVGLHGE
+338 AGQEVGLHAEGE
-350 SGRWILGTDESELLF
+350 KWILGTDGSELLY
-365 MGPAADLGRA
+365 MGPVSDLSRA
-375 LEGATVHV
+375 LKDARVYL
-383 TSYKSVLEAGRLDL
+383 TSYKGALEQGRLDL
-397 SRCAEVFNIELAAY
+397 SGCAEIFDIELAAY

-428 LGEEV
+428 FGDEIEA
-433 DVHRENLGQTVLAVA
+433 HRENHGQAVLAVG
-448 RVLRA
+448 RLLRA
-453 RLAGSELLGLLRGL
+453 RLAGSELLGLMRDL
-467 EQPLTEVLVRMEK
+467 ELPLTEVLVRMQK
-480 RGIRIDAAKF
+480 RGIRIDEAKF
-490 RDFLVMVQA
+490 RDFLTMVQA
-499 ELDRLTQ
+499 ELDRLTRK
-506 AIHAQ
+506 IHLQ

-529 TKMGLASKQKTQ
+529 STLGLASKQKTP
-541 GGAQSTSSAVL
+541 GGAQSTSSTVL
-552 DGLAAEHPIVADIL
+552 EGLAGEHPIVADIL

-581 LPLLADSSGRI
+581 MPQLAGKDGRI

-607 SSNPNLQNIPIRGS
+607 SSNPNLQNIPIRGA

-627 SCFVAPDGCRLVA
+627 SCFVAAPGSMLVA

-648 RVLAHMSGDP
+648 RVLAHMSGDQ
-658 TLLDAFAAGD
+658 TLREAFAAGD

-674 ASILFDKEKV
+674 AKILFDKAEV

-715 LKEAKAFIQVYFSKL
+715 LKEAKEFIAVYFSKL

-743 AKSLGY
+743 AKSLGF

-761 DINSRNVNMAQQ
+761 DINSRNANMAQQ

-800 SRVIGELGAS
+800 SPVIGELGAS

-818 LLLEAPTERA
+818 LLLETPEAVA
-828 GAVGEAVAGIMTSV
+828 GDVGRAVAGIMASV
-842 YRLTVPLAV
+842 YSLSVPLSV
-851 DWGVGGDWSEAHR
+851 DWGAGRDWSQAHQ

>member
-14 LFLIDGHAF
+14 VFLIDGHAF

-38 GFPTSAMYIVF
+38 GFPTSAMYIIF
-49 KLVLKLLREERPAH
+49 KLVMKLLREERPTH
-63 LVFITDGKGPTF
+63 LVFVTDGRGPTF
-75 RNELLPTYKANRPRM
+75 RNELYPDYKANRPRM

-96 QLEPLK
+96 QLDPLK

-110 PVLEAKDGEADDYIA
+110 PVLEAEGGEADDCIA
-125 SLAGRFKGQ
+125 SLAARFKNR
-134 RSVVLVGADKD
+134 RSVVIVGADKD
-145 LRQCLDEDV
+145 LRQCLDENV
-154 VMWDPAH
+154 VMWDPAQ
-161 GKEKLITRDGF
+161 GKEKIVTLPDF
-172 VEETGLQPHQWADY
+172 VEETGLRPDQWADY
-186 QAMIGDAA
+186 QAMIGDSA

-214 FPSLD
+214 FPTLD
-219 QLRKNFDRLTAKEQ
+219 LLKENFDRLTAKEQ
-233 TLLAPHM
+233 TLLGPHM
-240 EQVFVYRQ
+240 AQVFVYRK
-248 LTTLRTDLCAEL
+248 LTCLRTDMCAEYG
-260 ALDDLTV
+260 LDDLAV
-267 GPVDE
+267 GPVDQA
-272 GALEFF
+272 ALDFM
-278 KEYEFRSLLSEFQA
+278 KEYEFRSLLSEVQA
-292 LAAKSNRAAKSDAAV
+292 VAGNSRSIGGSSRTREAAAPPDTAAPAPEA
-307 KQAQP
+307 
-312 HADLVPDDNAQPRPV
+312 PV
-327 RVEPRLVPALP
+327 RVEPRVVSELE

-350 SGRWILGTDESELLF
+350 SGRWILGTDDRELIF
-365 MGPAADLGRA
+365 MGRDGELGRA
-375 LEGATVHV
+375 LAGAAVHV
-383 TSYKSVLEAGRLDL
+383 TSYKSVLEQERLDL
-397 SRCAEVFNIELAAY
+397 SGCADIFDIELAAY

-428 LGEEV
+428 LADEV
-433 DVHRENLGQTVLAVA
+433 DTHPENLGQTVLAVG
-448 RVLRA
+448 RVLRS
-453 RLAGSELLGLLRGL
+453 RLAGSELLGLLRDL
-467 EQPLTEVLVRMEK
+467 EQPLTEVLVRMQK
-480 RGIRIDAAKF
+480 RGIRIDREKF
-490 RDFLVMVQA
+490 REFLDMVQA
-499 ELDRLTQ
+499 ELDRLTSS
-506 AIHAQ
+506 IHRQ
-511 AGGEFNIR
+511 AGEDFNIR
-519 SSQQLAEVLF
+519 SSQQLADILF
-529 TKMGLASKQKTQ
+529 SRLGLKSRQKTP
-541 GGAQSTSSAVL
+541 GGAQSTSSSVL
-552 DGLAAEHPIVADIL
+552 EGLAGQHPIVGDIL
-566 EFRMYEKLRS
+566 EYRMYEKLRS

-581 LPLLADSSGRI
+581 LPQLADARGRI

-627 SCFVAPDGCRLVA
+627 SCFVAGPDNLLVA

-674 ASILFDKEKV
+674 AGILFDTAEV
-684 SPDERRKAKTINFGL
+684 TADERRKAKTINFGL

-715 LKEAKAFIQVYFSKL
+715 LKEAKEFIEVYFSKL
-730 SRVREFYEEIEAG
+730 ARVRQFYEEIEEG

-761 DINSRNVNMAQQ
+761 EINSRNVNLAQQ

-818 LLLEAPTERA
+818 LLLEAPQANARE
-828 GAVGEAVAGIMTSV
+828 VGETVAGIMGSV
-842 YRLTVPLAV
+842 YRLSVPLAV
-851 DWGVGGDWSEAHR
+851 DWGVGADWGEAHK

>member
-49 KLVLKLLREERPAH
+49 KLVLRLLREENPAH
-63 LVFITDGKGPTF
+63 LVFVTDGRAPTF

-102 AGLRLLGV
+102 AGLRLLGIR
-110 PVLEAKDGEADDYIA
+110 VLEAEGGEADDCIA
-125 SLAGRFKGQ
+125 SLAARFKDR
-134 RSVVLVGADKD
+134 RSIVIIGADKD
-145 LRQCLDEDV
+145 LRQCLDENV
-154 VMWDPAH
+154 VMWDPAQ
-161 GKEKLITRDGF
+161 GKEKLVTRSGF
-172 VEETGLQPHQWADY
+172 VEETGLQPEQWADF
-186 QAMIGDAA
+186 QAMTGDSA

-214 FPSLD
+214 FPSLN
-219 QLRKNFDRLTAKEQ
+219 LLKENFHRLTAKEQ
-233 TLLAPHM
+233 TLLGPHM

-248 LTTLRTDLCAEL
+248 LTTLRTDMCTEFS
-260 ALDDLTV
+260 LDDLAV
-267 GPVDE
+267 GEIDAA
-272 GALEFF
+272 ALDFF
-278 KEYEFRSLLSEFQA
+278 KEYEFRSLLAEFKSLAGKSGRSKAESAQA
-292 LAAKSNRAAKSDAAV
+292 DALVQSD
-307 KQAQP
+307 QS
-312 HADLVPDDNAQPRPV
+312 PDRLDSAGPV
-327 RVEPRLVPALP
+327 RVEPRLATELAA
-338 PMAGREVGLHGE
+338 MIGQEVGLYAEGE
-350 SGRWILGTDESELLF
+350 RWILGTDTEEVLY
-365 MGPAADLGRA
+365 MGPALDLGRA
-375 LEGATVHV
+375 LRGARVYV
-383 TSYKSVLEAGRLDL
+383 TSFKNVLEQGRLDL
-397 SRCAEVFNIELAAY
+397 ACCAEVFDIELAAY
-411 LLSPEERNYSLE
+411 LLSPEERNYSLD

-433 DVHRENLGQTVLAVA
+433 DVHRENHGQATLAVG
-448 RVLRA
+448 RLLHA
-453 RLAGSELLGLLRGL
+453 RLAGSELLGLLQDL
-467 EQPLTEVLVRMEK
+467 EQPLTEVLVRMQK
-480 RGIRIDAAKF
+480 RGIRINEAKF
-490 RDFLVMVQA
+490 RDFLSMVQA
-499 ELDRLTQ
+499 ELDRLTLK
-506 AIHAQ
+506 IHAQ

-519 SSQQLAEVLF
+519 SSQQLGEVLF
-529 TKMGLASKQKTQ
+529 SRLGLSSKQKTP
-541 GGAQSTSSAVL
+541 GGAQSTSSSVL
-552 DGLAAEHPIVADIL
+552 EGLAEEHPVVADIL

-581 LPLLADSSGRI
+581 LPQLADKDGRI

-607 SSNPNLQNIPIRGS
+607 SSNPNLQNIPIRGA

-627 SCFVAPDGCRLVA
+627 SCFVAAPGNVLVA

-658 TLLDAFAAGD
+658 ALQDAFAAGD

-674 ASILFDKEKV
+674 AKILFDKAEV

-706 KLGRELGIS
+706 KLGRELGIT
-715 LKEAKAFIQVYFSKL
+715 LKEAKEFIAVYFSKL

-800 SRVIGELGAS
+800 SPVIGELGAS

-818 LLLEAPTERA
+818 LLLEAPEA
-828 GAVGEAVAGIMTSV
+828 LAADVGQAVAGIMASV
-842 YRLTVPLAV
+842 YSLSVPLSV
-851 DWGVGGDWSEAHR
+851 DWGSGRDWSQAHQ

>member
-1 MSLQTRLGLKTEP
+1 MQTRLGLKTEP

-49 KLVLKLLREERPAH
+49 KLVLKLLREENPSH
-63 LVFITDGKGPTF
+63 LVFVTDGRAPTY
-75 RNELLPTYKANRPRM
+75 RHELLPTYKANRPRM

-102 AGLRLLGV
+102 AGLRLLGIRV
-110 PVLEAKDGEADDYIA
+110 IEAEGGEADDCIA
-125 SLAGRFKGQ
+125 SLAGRFKED
-134 RSVVLVGADKD
+134 RSVVIVGADKD
-145 LRQCLDEDV
+145 LRQCLDENV
-154 VMWDPAH
+154 VMWDPAQ
-161 GKEKLITRDGF
+161 GKEKLVTREGF
-172 VEETGLQPHQWADY
+172 TRETGLQPEQWADF
-186 QAMIGDAA
+186 QAMTGDAA

-219 QLRKNFDRLTAKEQ
+219 ELKKNFDRLTAKEQ

-248 LTTLRTDLCAEL
+248 LTTLRTDMCTEFGLEDLAVGEVDAG
-260 ALDDLTV
+260 ALD
-267 GPVDE
+267 
-272 GALEFF
+272 FF
-278 KEYEFRSLLSEFQA
+278 REYEFRSLLSEFQA
-292 LAAKSNRAAKSDAAV
+292 LARKNGRIGAPGDQAEAAGKSDPA
-307 KQAQP
+307 
-312 HADLVPDDNAQPRPV
+312 PDGDEKPGPV
-327 RVEPRLVPALP
+327 RVEPRLAPSLE
-338 PMAGREVGLHGE
+338 PMAGKDVGLYAE
-350 SGRWILGTDESELLF
+350 DEKWILGTDAEELLY
-365 MGPAADLGRA
+365 MGPAADLCRA
-375 LEGATVHV
+375 LTGAHVFV
-383 TSYKSVLEAGRLDL
+383 TSYKSVLEQGRLDL
-397 SRCAEVFNIELAAY
+397 SGCSEVFDIELAAY

-428 LGEEV
+428 LGDEI
-433 DVHRENLGQTVLAVA
+433 DVHRENHGQAVLAIG
-448 RVLRA
+448 RLLRA
-453 RLAGSELLGLLRGL
+453 RLAGSELLGLMQDL
-467 EQPLTEVLVRMEK
+467 ELPLTEVLVRMQK
-480 RGIRIDAAKF
+480 RGIRIDETRF
-490 RDFLVMVQA
+490 QDFLSMVQT

-506 AIHAQ
+506 KIHEQ
-511 AGGEFNIR
+511 AGGDFNIR
-519 SSQQLAEVLF
+519 SSQQLGEVLF
-529 TKMGLASKQKTQ
+529 SRLGLASKQKTP
-541 GGAQSTSSAVL
+541 GGAKSTSSSVL
-552 DGLAAEHPIVADIL
+552 EGLAGEHAIVADVL

-581 LPLLADSSGRI
+581 MPRLADKNGRI

-607 SSNPNLQNIPIRGS
+607 SSNPNLQNIPIRGA

-627 SCFVAPDGCRLVA
+627 SCFVAAKGNRLVA

-658 TLLDAFAAGD
+658 TLTDAFAAGD

-674 ASILFDKEKV
+674 AGILFDKVEV
-684 SPDERRKAKTINFGL
+684 SADERRKAKTINFGL

-715 LKEAKAFIQVYFSKL
+715 LKEAKEFISVYFSKL

-761 DINSRNVNMAQQ
+761 EINSRNVNMAQQ

-800 SRVIGELGAS
+800 SPVIGELGGS

-818 LLLEAPTERA
+818 LLLEAPTAKSRE
-828 GAVGEAVAGIMTSV
+828 VGEAVAGIMASV
-842 YRLTVPLAV
+842 YSLSVPLVV
-851 DWGVGGDWSEAHR
+851 DWGVGDDWSAAHQ

>member
-49 KLVLKLLREERPAH
+49 KLVLKLLREENPSH
-63 LVFITDGKGPTF
+63 LVFVTDGRAPTF
-75 RNELLPTYKANRPRM
+75 RHELLPSYKANRPRM

-102 AGLRLLGV
+102 AGLRLLGIR
-110 PVLEAKDGEADDYIA
+110 VLEAEGGEADDCIA
-125 SLAGRFKGQ
+125 SLAARFKDD
-134 RSVVLVGADKD
+134 RSVVIVGADKD
-145 LRQCLDEDV
+145 LRQCLDENV
-154 VMWDPAH
+154 VMWDPAQ

-172 VEETGLQPHQWADY
+172 VEETGLKPDQWADF
-186 QAMIGDAA
+186 QAMTGDAA

-219 QLRKNFDRLTAKEQ
+219 ALKKNFDRLTAKEQ

-240 EQVFVYRQ
+240 EQVFVYRE
-248 LTTLRTDLCAEL
+248 LTTLRTDMCMEYG
-260 ALDDLTV
+260 LDDLAV
-267 GPVDE
+267 GEVDG
-272 GALEFF
+272 GALDFF

-292 LAAKSNRAAKSDAAV
+292 LARKNGRANTAGVQAEAAV
-307 KQAQP
+307 K
-312 HADLVPDDNAQPRPV
+312 ADPVPDGDENPGPA
-327 RVEPRLVPALP
+327 RVEPRLVPSLE
-338 PMAGREVGLHGE
+338 PMTGKDVGLYAEGE
-350 SGRWILGTDESELLF
+350 KWILGTDAEELLY
-365 MGPAADLGRA
+365 MGAASDLCRA
-375 LEGATVHV
+375 LTGAHVFV
-383 TSYKSVLEAGRLDL
+383 TSYKGVLEQGRLDL
-397 SRCAEVFNIELAAY
+397 SGCAEVFDIELAAY
-411 LLSPEERNYSLE
+411 LLSPEERNYTLE

-428 LGEEV
+428 LGDEI
-433 DVHRENLGQTVLAVA
+433 DVHRENHGQAVLAVG
-448 RVLRA
+448 RLLHA
-453 RLAGSELLGLLRGL
+453 RLAGSELLGLMRGL
-467 EQPLTEVLVRMEK
+467 ELPLTEVLVRMQK
-480 RGIRIDAAKF
+480 RGIRIDEARF
-490 RDFLVMVQA
+490 QDFLSMVQT

-506 AIHAQ
+506 KIHEQ

-519 SSQQLAEVLF
+519 SSQQLGEVLF
-529 TKMGLASKQKTQ
+529 SRLGLASKQKTP
-541 GGAQSTSSAVL
+541 GGAQSTSSSVL
-552 DGLAAEHPIVADIL
+552 EGLAGEHPIVADVL

-581 LPLLADSSGRI
+581 MPRLADKNGRI

-607 SSNPNLQNIPIRGS
+607 SSNPNLQNIPIRGV

-627 SCFVAPDGCRLVA
+627 SCFVAAPGNRLVA
-640 ADYSQIEL
+640 ADYSQVEL

-658 TLLDAFAAGD
+658 TLTDAFAAGH

-674 ASILFDKEKV
+674 AGILFDKAEV
-684 SPDERRKAKTINFGL
+684 SADERRKAKTINFGL

-715 LKEAKAFIQVYFSKL
+715 LKEAKEFIAVYFSKL

-761 DINSRNVNMAQQ
+761 GINSRNVNMAQQ

-800 SRVIGELGAS
+800 STVIGELDAS

-818 LLLEAPTERA
+818 LLLEAPAAKARE
-828 GAVGEAVAGIMTSV
+828 VGQAVAGIMSSV
-842 YRLTVPLAV
+842 YSLSVPLVV
-851 DWGVGGDWSEAHR
+851 DWGVGEDWSTAHQ

>member
-49 KLVLKLLREERPAH
+49 KLVLKLLREENPAH
-63 LVFITDGKGPTF
+63 LVFVTDGRAPTF

-102 AGLRLLGV
+102 AGLRLLGIR
-110 PVLEAKDGEADDYIA
+110 VLEAEGGEADDCIA
-125 SLAGRFKGQ
+125 SLAGRFKDR
-134 RSVVLVGADKD
+134 RSVVIVGADKD
-145 LRQCLDEDV
+145 LRQCLDENV
-154 VMWDPAH
+154 VMWDPAQ
-161 GKEKLITRDGF
+161 GKEKLVTREGF
-172 VEETGLQPHQWADY
+172 VEETGLRPDQWADF
-186 QAMIGDAA
+186 QAMTGDSA

-203 GPKTAMGFLRR
+203 GPKTAMGFMRR

-219 QLRKNFDRLTAKEQ
+219 LLKENFHRLTAKEQ
-233 TLLAPHM
+233 TLLGPHM

-248 LTTLRTDLCAEL
+248 LTTLRTDMCTEFS
-260 ALDDLTV
+260 LDDLAV
-267 GPVDE
+267 GEIDA
-272 GALEFF
+272 GALDFF

-292 LAAKSNRAAKSDAAV
+292 LVRKNGPAKKSGVQAAAV
-307 KQAQP
+307 AAAGP
-312 HADLVPDDNAQPRPV
+312 VPDEPEKPGPLRI
-327 RVEPRLVPALP
+327 EPRLAATLEPL
-338 PMAGREVGLHGE
+338 AGMEVGLHADGE
-350 SGRWILGTDESELLF
+350 KWILGTDGSELLY
-365 MGPAADLGRA
+365 MGAVSELSRA
-375 LEGATVHV
+375 LKDARVYL
-383 TSYKSVLEAGRLDL
+383 TSYKDVLEQGRLDL
-397 SRCAEVFNIELAAY
+397 LGCAEVFDIELAAY

-428 LGEEV
+428 LGDEIE
-433 DVHRENLGQTVLAVA
+433 VHRENHGQAVLAIG
-448 RVLRA
+448 RLLRT
-453 RLAGSELLGLLRGL
+453 RLAGSDLLGLMQSL
-467 EQPLTEVLVRMEK
+467 ELPLTEVLVRMQK
-480 RGIRIDAAKF
+480 RGIRIDEAKF
-490 RDFLVMVQA
+490 RDFLSMVQA

-506 AIHAQ
+506 KIHAQ
-511 AGGEFNIR
+511 AGEEFNIR
-519 SSQQLAEVLF
+519 SSQQLGEVLF
-529 TKMGLASKQKTQ
+529 SRLGLKSKQKTP
-541 GGAQSTSSAVL
+541 GGAQSTSSSVL
-552 DGLAAEHPIVADIL
+552 EGLAGEHPIVADIL

-581 LPLLADSSGRI
+581 LPQLAGKDGRI

-607 SSNPNLQNIPIRGS
+607 SSNPNLQNIPIRGV

-627 SCFVAPDGCRLVA
+627 SCFVAAPGNMLLA

-648 RVLAHMSGDP
+648 RVLAHMSGDQ
-658 TLLDAFAAGD
+658 TLQDAFAAGD

-674 ASILFDKEKV
+674 AKILFEKAEV

-715 LKEAKAFIQVYFSKL
+715 LKEAKEFIAVYFSKL

-743 AKSLGY
+743 AKSLGF

-800 SRVIGELGAS
+800 SPVIGELGAS

-818 LLLEAPTERA
+818 LLLETPQASAED
-828 GAVGEAVAGIMTSV
+828 VGRAVAGIMASV
-842 YRLTVPLAV
+842 YSLSVPLSV
-851 DWGVGGDWSEAHR
+851 DWGAGRDWSQAHQ